1 MSSTRF
7 NPKMTFVKLGR
18 VGCDVGDASPSCC
31 CQVAPAELE
40 ALLVTHPK
48 IQDAAVIGLPDERA
62 GELPRA
68 YVVPRPGEKVTEDDV
83 KEFVKG

>member
-1 MSSTRF
+1 MTLLVTRLIVSS
-7 NPKMTFVKLGR
+7 K
-18 VGCDVGDASPSCC
+18 GCARDAPNDVSCC

-68 YVVPRPGEKVTEDDV
+68 YVVPKPGEKVTEDDV
-83 KEFVKG
+83 KEFVNG